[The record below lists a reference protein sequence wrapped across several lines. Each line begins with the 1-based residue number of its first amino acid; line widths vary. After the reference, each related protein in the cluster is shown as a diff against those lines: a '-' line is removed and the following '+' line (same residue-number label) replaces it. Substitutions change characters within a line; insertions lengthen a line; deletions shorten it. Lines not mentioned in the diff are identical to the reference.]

1 MINPQDVVDAI
12 NTLLIQNLEL
22 KLEVERLTFEK
33 QGNRP
38 KLSDSEVKR
47 IRYMKREGAFSNVQ
61 LADMFDVNPGTIS
74 RIVRNIYHR
83 STK

>member
-1 MINPQDVVDAI
+1 MPSLADIVSAI
-12 NTLLIQNLEL
+12 QQLDEENKQLRRQLI
-22 KLEVERLTFEK
+22 EV
-33 QGNRP
+33 QHPSNRP

-74 RIVRNIYHR
+74 RIVRGIYHKN
-83 STK
+83 T